1 MSVMKVVETKS
12 MSRKKKKKKDSNPG
26 MPASSAGLIRF
37 FQDEAYG
44 VKIRPE
50 IIIAGA
56 VTLIMTV
63 ILARI
68 FIS

>member
-1 MSVMKVVETKS
+1 MS
-12 MSRKKKKKKDSNPG
+12 KKKKENAPS

-50 IIIAGA
+50 LVLGGAILLVISVIAA
-56 VTLIMTV
+56 HVL
-63 ILARI
+63 L
-68 FIS
+68 

>member
-1 MSVMKVVETKS
+1 
-12 MSRKKKKKKDSNPG
+12 MSRKRKDSNPG

-44 VKIRPE
+44 VKVRPE
-50 IIIAGA
+50 IVIAGA

-63 ILARI
+63 ILARM
-68 FIS
+68 FIP

>member
-1 MSVMKVVETKS
+1 MS
-12 MSRKKKKKKDSNPG
+12 KKKKDNAPS

-50 IIIAGA
+50 FVLGGAIAL
-56 VTLIMTV
+56 VLSV
-63 ILARI
+63 IAAHILL
-68 FIS
+68 